1 MPLVPH
7 IGFLNRIRIIYKPD
21 GVIFSAPWW
30 ENYMRNEF
38 LSQGEH
44 FCFSKPVSF
53 LILISIISTG
63 FYASLTVTAV
73 PPAQAHLD
81 HLPHFNSGGNRYG
94 YGDYIS
100 YISIEPEYG
109 TTDYPSMLTF
119 SVQDFD
125 GNDIYNIT
133 TMVEIY
139 DSISGKRIHLFPW
152 TFRDVGDFH
161 LYYEFPKKGIYQIVL
176 SVRDSMEGIPYVNY
190 GQSTLGFAI
199 EPSRSILGDV
209 SECDCT
215 RTIFN
220 ISIAATFGSIQNSLF
235 FTAIASPL
243 VLLGV
248 VLSKNYYKRKGA
260 KERRK
265 SDLYS
270 NVSSEAQAKHY
281 NANIGIEG
289 YLGKKHIVKYS
300 IMLLALAGGIVH
312 LVVFPQHGSLHI
324 YYSIF
329 LLAASGGQI
338 AYGILYFLVMLSK
351 PFYEVSAANE
361 IRSTYLN
368 NMTVNLFGF
377 FGTAV
382 LVGLY
387 IYVLLYPP
395 PLSPTNQPEE
405 IEIAGV
411 LAKSLEVALLIG
423 IAFII
428 KWDRQKFHK
437 MITKVTQ

>member
-7 IGFLNRIRIIYKPD
+7 TGFLNRIRIIYKPD

-38 LSQGEH
+38 LSQEKH
-44 FCFSKPVSF
+44 FCFFKPVSF

-63 FYASLTVTAV
+63 FFASLNVTGV

-139 DSISGKRIHLFPW
+139 DSISGNRIHLFPW
-152 TFRDVGDFH
+152 TFRDIGDFH
-161 LYYEFPKKGIYQIVL
+161 LYYQFPKKGGYQVVL
-176 SVRDSMEGIPYVNY
+176 SVRNTAESKAVNSY
-190 GQSTLGFAI
+190 GQPISSLSTD
-199 EPSRSILGDV
+199 PPRSILGDI
-209 SECDCT
+209 SNCDCI

-220 ISIAATFGSIQNSLF
+220 ISIATTFGTIQNTLF
-235 FTAIASPL
+235 IICIVSPL
-243 VLLGV
+243 ILLGL
-248 VLSKNYYKRKGA
+248 VLSKNYYK
-260 KERRK
+260 K
-265 SDLYS
+265 SSMQRSKS
-270 NVSSEAQAKHY
+270 NVYSSTSDVRWGGQREVKTAKDGS
-281 NANIGIEG
+281 AS
-289 YLGKKHIVKYS
+289 GKQIVRYS

-312 LVVFPQHGSLHI
+312 LVVYPEHGSLHI

-351 PFYEVSAANE
+351 PFYEVSTTNE
-361 IRSTYLN
+361 IRSIYLN
-368 NMTVNLFGF
+368 NMAVNWFGF

-437 MITKVTQ
+437 MMTKVNQ

>member
-1 MPLVPH
+1 MRKGL
-7 IGFLNRIRIIYKPD
+7 
-21 GVIFSAPWW
+21 FSQREDYFPC
-30 ENYMRNEF
+30 
-38 LSQGEH
+38 L
-44 FCFSKPVSF
+44 KLVSF
-53 LILISIISTG
+53 LLFCLFITTG
-63 FYASLTVTAV
+63 SFLVFNAIGI

-100 YISIEPEYG
+100 YIALEPEYG
-109 TTDYPSMLTF
+109 TTDHPSRLTF
-119 SVQDFD
+119 SVQDFN
-125 GNDIYNIT
+125 GNDIYNLM

-220 ISIAATFGSIQNSLF
+220 ISIADTFGSIQNSLF

-312 LVVFPQHGSLHI
+312 LVVFPQHGSLHV

-329 LLAASGGQI
+329 LLAAAGGQI
-338 AYGILYFLVMLSK
+338 AYGVLYFLVMLSK
-351 PFYEVSAANE
+351 PFYEIPIE
-361 IRSTYLN
+361 QRHLIKTTYRHN
-368 NMTVNLFGF
+368 VAVNLFGF
-377 FGTAV
+377 MGTAI

-387 IYVLLYPP
+387 IYVVIFPP

-405 IEIAGV
+405 IEIAGI
-411 LAKSLEVALLIG
+411 LSKSVEVALLIG
-423 IAFII
+423 IMLII
-428 KWDRQKFHK
+428 RWDRQAFQKILLE
-437 MITKVTQ
+437 ITHH